1 MQILIFLSLLMVSIG
16 GFVLGLILNDHLLMT
31 LSWISSVSFFLFVI
45 FDLLAKTLK
54 SDYQGVLMD
63 FKKEYDEWLDEI
75 HPLTGTS
82 CNPFSV
88 LLEAGDPIAYN
99 CGYDD
104 FLDATGK
111 EED

>member
-1 MQILIFLSLLMVSIG
+1 
-16 GFVLGLILNDHLLMT
+16 
-31 LSWISSVSFFLFVI
+31 
-45 FDLLAKTLK
+45 
-54 SDYQGVLMD
+54 MD
-63 FKKEYDEWLDEI
+63 FKKEYNEWLDEI

-104 FLDATGK
+104 FLDATGR

>member
-1 MQILIFLSLLMVSIG
+1 M
-16 GFVLGLILNDHLLMT
+16 
-31 LSWISSVSFFLFVI
+31 
-45 FDLLAKTLK
+45 
-54 SDYQGVLMD
+54 DYQN
-63 FKKEYDEWLDEI
+63 EYNDWLDEI

-104 FLDATGK
+104 FLEATGK
-111 EED
+111 QEQ

>member
-1 MQILIFLSLLMVSIG
+1 MRVRYQTEKSYFKHYFGQYENYNKG
-16 GFVLGLILNDHLLMT
+16 GGVM
-31 LSWISSVSFFLFVI
+31 
-45 FDLLAKTLK
+45 
-54 SDYQGVLMD
+54 DYQN
-63 FKKEYDEWLDEI
+63 EYNDWLDEI

-104 FLDATGK
+104 FLEATGK
-111 EED
+111 EEQ